1 MSEEIINTCKRTI
14 IKNSIEKELFI
25 KDITDSIKSL
35 DILNLSD
42 IPFLEK
48 VINNLAKNIDNTQTK
63 NSKLTNITKHS
74 KS

>member
-1 MSEEIINTCKRTI
+1 MCKRTI
-14 IKNSIEKELFI
+14 NKGSIEEELFI